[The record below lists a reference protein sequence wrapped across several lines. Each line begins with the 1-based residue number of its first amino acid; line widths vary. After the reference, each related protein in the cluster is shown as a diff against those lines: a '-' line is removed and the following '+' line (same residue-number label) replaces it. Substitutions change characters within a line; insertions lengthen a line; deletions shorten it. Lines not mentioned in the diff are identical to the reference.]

1 LSNFEGKVALVTGAG
16 SGMGRATAIMFAA
29 RGAKVTVSDYVAEA
43 ADETVKTI
51 RDAGGQAI
59 AIRTDVRVASQVEAM
74 VKQTVDKFGRF
85 DTAFNNAGKGSAWA
99 RLAQITEEDFD
110 NTVDTNLKGIFLC
123 MKYEIPVMQ

>member
-1 LSNFEGKVALVTGAG
+1 MSNFEGKVALVTGAG

-51 RDAGGQAI
+51 REAGGQAI

-85 DTAFNNAGKGSAWA
+85 DTAFNNAGKGSA
-99 RLAQITEEDFD
+99 
-110 NTVDTNLKGIFLC
+110 
-123 MKYEIPVMQ
+123 